1 MVLAEVGLGAFPPG
15 AHEPVIQT
23 GADGGAYQRN
33 HATRPLLNH
42 LSAGARGDTLDD
54 AWDELV
60 DNFFLQKFAADIDSG
75 RAGGGDPE
83 FGDFAI
89 GVELKTVNQAQ
100 LLNRAHGDGG
110 KDAEIGDDGDQ
121 PAKAEA
127 GALNGCESHSA
138 VNYIVGH
145 RVEFAYLERIYS
157 VIAADGHPVSSSE
170 LYQESC
176 RINLN
181 RGVGARQARDQRLFG
196 ASAQPRFGFRIG
208 HCINHSAARR
218 RMPSGHSSPC
228 ASITVTP
235 KNIMS
240 TGKLQIVPLGG
251 LGEFGMNCMAVR
263 WGDDI
268 IVIDAGLMF
277 PEAELL
283 GVDIVVPDISYLI
296 ENRQRVRGIILTHGH
311 EDHIGAL
318 PWILSELKVPVWGT
332 EFTLAYVE
340 DKLDEHG
347 LLEDADLREMHAGE
361 RFKAG
366 VFTVHPIR
374 VTHSL
379 VDCVALAIHTP
390 LGVIIHTGDFKV
402 DPTPT
407 DNHLFDLHSF
417 AEYGKQGVLALFQDS
432 TNVERKGYTPSE
444 RAVRRK
450 FDEVFAHTQRRLF
463 ISCFSSSIHR
473 IRLAVEL
480 AHQHGRKVAFVGR
493 SMNNSAEIAEDLGY
507 LEIPDGLV
515 INPGEMKNFPPEK
528 VCVMISGTQGEPMSA
543 LSRAAV
549 DNHKHAK
556 IEKGDTVVLSSR
568 IIPGNEKTIYRMIDH
583 LFRREAHVIYEDST
597 SPPIHVSGHASQEEL
612 KLIINLVKPKY
623 FIPVHGEYRQLK
635 LHAEMAGAM
644 HSSVGKVMLIE
655 SGDILEFD
663 EHNARKAGRV
673 NVGRVCIDSGSRT
686 DVVEDL
692 IIKDRRHL
700 SEDGIVLPI
709 IAINK
714 LTGRVETAPEIVT
727 RGFNPGEDGLLDG
740 ARRIV
745 EDTLAHSSEEEK
757 ADYGVIKE
765 KIRADLKR
773 YISRQTQKRPLIMPV
788 ILEI

>member
-1 MVLAEVGLGAFPPG
+1 
-15 AHEPVIQT
+15 
-23 GADGGAYQRN
+23 
-33 HATRPLLNH
+33 
-42 LSAGARGDTLDD
+42 
-54 AWDELV
+54 
-60 DNFFLQKFAADIDSG
+60 
-75 RAGGGDPE
+75 
-83 FGDFAI
+83 
-89 GVELKTVNQAQ
+89 
-100 LLNRAHGDGG
+100 
-110 KDAEIGDDGDQ
+110 
-121 PAKAEA
+121 
-127 GALNGCESHSA
+127 
-138 VNYIVGH
+138 
-145 RVEFAYLERIYS
+145 
-157 VIAADGHPVSSSE
+157 
-170 LYQESC
+170 
-176 RINLN
+176 
-181 RGVGARQARDQRLFG
+181 
-196 ASAQPRFGFRIG
+196 
-208 HCINHSAARR
+208 
-218 RMPSGHSSPC
+218 MP
-228 ASITVTP
+228 
-235 KNIMS
+235 
-240 TGKLQIVPLGG
+240 TGKLHIIPLGG

-268 IVIDAGLMF
+268 VVIDAGLMF

-296 ENRQRVRGIILTHGH
+296 ENRQHVRGIVLTHGH

-318 PWILSELKVPVWGT
+318 PWILSELNVPVWGT

-347 LLEDADLREMHAGE
+347 LLDNADLREITPGE
-361 RFKAG
+361 RFKIG
-366 VFTVHPIR
+366 PFTIHPIQ

-379 VDCVALAIHTP
+379 VNCVALAVHTP

-407 DNHLFDLHSF
+407 DNRLFDLHSF
-417 AEYGKQGVLALFQDS
+417 AEYGKEGVLALFQDS

-450 FDEVFAHTQRRLF
+450 FDEVFAHTERRLF

-473 IRLAVEL
+473 IKLAVEM
-480 AHQHGRKVAFVGR
+480 AFEHGRKIAFVGR
-493 SMNNSAEIAEDLGY
+493 SMNSSAEIAEDLGY
-507 LEIPDGLV
+507 VEIPEGLL
-515 INPGEMKNFPPEK
+515 IHPGDMKNYAPEK

-556 IEKGDTVVLSSR
+556 IEKGDTVMLSSR
-568 IIPGNEKTIYRMIDH
+568 IIPGNEKAIYRMIDH
-583 LFRREAHVIYEDST
+583 LFRREAHVIYDDGS
-597 SPPIHVSGHASQEEL
+597 SPPVHVSGHGCQEEL
-612 KLIINLVKPKY
+612 RLIINLVKPKY
-623 FIPVHGEYRQLK
+623 FIPIHGEYRQLK
-635 LHAEMAGAM
+635 LHAELAGAM
-644 HSSVGKVMLIE
+644 HGSVGNVLLIE

-663 EHNARKAGRV
+663 ELGARKAGRI

-714 LTGRVETAPEIVT
+714 LTGRVESSPEIVT
-727 RGFNPGEDGLLDG
+727 RGFSPGEDGFMGD
-740 ARRIV
+740 ARQIV
-745 EDTLAHSSEEEK
+745 MQTLNMSSSEEK

-765 KIRADLKR
+765 KIRTDLKR
-773 YISRQTQKRPLIMPV
+773 YISKQTQKRPLIMPV

>member
-1 MVLAEVGLGAFPPG
+1 MA
-15 AHEPVIQT
+15 
-23 GADGGAYQRN
+23 
-33 HATRPLLNH
+33 
-42 LSAGARGDTLDD
+42 
-54 AWDELV
+54 
-60 DNFFLQKFAADIDSG
+60 
-75 RAGGGDPE
+75 
-83 FGDFAI
+83 
-89 GVELKTVNQAQ
+89 
-100 LLNRAHGDGG
+100 
-110 KDAEIGDDGDQ
+110 
-121 PAKAEA
+121 
-127 GALNGCESHSA
+127 
-138 VNYIVGH
+138 
-145 RVEFAYLERIYS
+145 
-157 VIAADGHPVSSSE
+157 
-170 LYQESC
+170 
-176 RINLN
+176 
-181 RGVGARQARDQRLFG
+181 
-196 ASAQPRFGFRIG
+196 
-208 HCINHSAARR
+208 
-218 RMPSGHSSPC
+218 
-228 ASITVTP
+228 
-235 KNIMS
+235 
-240 TGKLQIVPLGG
+240 TGKLQVIPLGG

-263 WGDDI
+263 FGDDI
-268 IVIDAGLMF
+268 LVIDAGLMF

-283 GVDIVVPDISYLI
+283 GVDIVVPDITYLI
-296 ENRQRVRGIILTHGH
+296 ENRSRIRGIVLTHGH

-318 PWILSELKVPVWGT
+318 PWMLTELKVPVYGT

-347 LLEDADLREMHAGE
+347 LLDDADLREMRPNE

-366 VFTVHPIR
+366 IFTVHPIQ

-379 VDCVALAIHTP
+379 VECVALAIHTP

-407 DNHLFDLHSF
+407 DNKLFDLHTF
-417 AEYGKQGVLALFQDS
+417 ADYGKQGVLALFQDS

-450 FDEVFAHTQRRLF
+450 FDEVFAHTKRRLF

-473 IRLAVEL
+473 INLAVQL
-480 AHQHGRKVAFVGR
+480 AYEHGRKIAFLGR

-507 LEIPDGLV
+507 IEVPDGLV

-528 VCVMISGTQGEPMSA
+528 VCVLISGTQGEPMSA

-583 LFRREAHVIYEDST
+583 LFRREAHVIYEDGT

-612 KLIINLVKPKY
+612 KLIINLVKPRY

-644 HSSVGKVMLIE
+644 HGSVGKVMLIE
-655 SGDILEFD
+655 SGDVLEFD
-663 EHNARKAGRV
+663 ELGARKAGKAK
-673 NVGRVCIDSGSRT
+673 VGRVCIDSGSRT

-692 IIKDRRHL
+692 IIKDRLHL

-714 LTGRVETAPEIVT
+714 LSGEAEGAPEIVT
-727 RGFNPGEDGLLDG
+727 RGFNPGDDGLIEG
-740 ARRIV
+740 AKRIV

-757 ADYGVIKE
+757 GDYGVIKE

-773 YISRQTQKRPLIMPV
+773 YISKQTQKRPLIMPV

>member
-1 MVLAEVGLGAFPPG
+1 
-15 AHEPVIQT
+15 
-23 GADGGAYQRN
+23 
-33 HATRPLLNH
+33 
-42 LSAGARGDTLDD
+42 
-54 AWDELV
+54 
-60 DNFFLQKFAADIDSG
+60 
-75 RAGGGDPE
+75 
-83 FGDFAI
+83 
-89 GVELKTVNQAQ
+89 
-100 LLNRAHGDGG
+100 
-110 KDAEIGDDGDQ
+110 
-121 PAKAEA
+121 
-127 GALNGCESHSA
+127 
-138 VNYIVGH
+138 
-145 RVEFAYLERIYS
+145 
-157 VIAADGHPVSSSE
+157 
-170 LYQESC
+170 
-176 RINLN
+176 
-181 RGVGARQARDQRLFG
+181 
-196 ASAQPRFGFRIG
+196 
-208 HCINHSAARR
+208 
-218 RMPSGHSSPC
+218 MP
-228 ASITVTP
+228 
-235 KNIMS
+235 
-240 TGKLQIVPLGG
+240 TGKLHIVPLGG
-251 LGEFGMNCMAVR
+251 LGEFGMNCMAMR

-296 ENRQRVRGIILTHGH
+296 ENRQRVRAIVLTHGH

-318 PWILSELKVPVWGT
+318 PWILSELNVPVWGT

-340 DKLDEHG
+340 DKLEEHG
-347 LLEDADLREMHAGE
+347 LLENAELHEIRTDE

-366 VFTVHPIR
+366 PFTIHPIH

-379 VDCVALAIHTP
+379 VDCVSLAIHTP
-390 LGVIIHTGDFKV
+390 LGVVIHTGDFKV

-407 DNHLFDLHSF
+407 DNKMFDLHSF
-417 AEYGKQGVLALFQDS
+417 AEYGKEGVLALFQDS

-450 FDEVFAHTQRRLF
+450 FDEVFARTERRLF

-473 IRLAVEL
+473 IKLAVEL
-480 AHQHGRKVAFVGR
+480 AWEHGRKVAFIGR
-493 SMNNSAEIAEDLGY
+493 SMTSSSEIAEDLGY
-507 LEIPDGLV
+507 IEIPEGLL
-515 INPGEMKNFPPEK
+515 IHPGEMKNYPPEK

-568 IIPGNEKTIYRMIDH
+568 IIPGNEKAIYRMIDH
-583 LFRREAHVIYEDST
+583 LFRRQAHVIYEDGS
-597 SPPIHVSGHASQEEL
+597 SPPIHVSGHGSQEEL

-623 FIPVHGEYRQLK
+623 FIPIHGEYRQLK

-644 HSSVGKVMLIE
+644 KSSVGSVMLIE

-663 EHNARKAGRV
+663 ELGARKAGRV

-714 LTGRVETAPEIVT
+714 LSGRVETPPEIVT
-727 RGFNPGEDGLLDG
+727 RGFAAGEDGFVDG
-740 ARRIV
+740 ARQLV
-745 EDTLAHSSEEEK
+745 MQTLESSSAEEK

-773 YISRQTQKRPLIMPV
+773 YISKQTQKRPLIMPV

>member
-1 MVLAEVGLGAFPPG
+1 
-15 AHEPVIQT
+15 
-23 GADGGAYQRN
+23 
-33 HATRPLLNH
+33 
-42 LSAGARGDTLDD
+42 
-54 AWDELV
+54 
-60 DNFFLQKFAADIDSG
+60 
-75 RAGGGDPE
+75 
-83 FGDFAI
+83 
-89 GVELKTVNQAQ
+89 
-100 LLNRAHGDGG
+100 
-110 KDAEIGDDGDQ
+110 
-121 PAKAEA
+121 
-127 GALNGCESHSA
+127 
-138 VNYIVGH
+138 
-145 RVEFAYLERIYS
+145 
-157 VIAADGHPVSSSE
+157 
-170 LYQESC
+170 
-176 RINLN
+176 
-181 RGVGARQARDQRLFG
+181 
-196 ASAQPRFGFRIG
+196 
-208 HCINHSAARR
+208 
-218 RMPSGHSSPC
+218 
-228 ASITVTP
+228 
-235 KNIMS
+235 
-240 TGKLQIVPLGG
+240 
-251 LGEFGMNCMAVR
+251 MAVR

-268 IVIDAGLMF
+268 IVIDGGLMF

-283 GVDIVVPDISYLI
+283 GVDIVVPDISYLL

-311 EDHIGAL
+311 EDHIGGL
-318 PWILSELKVPVWGT
+318 PWILSELNVPVWGT

-347 LLEDADLREMHAGE
+347 LLDDATLNEMRPNE
-361 RFKAG
+361 RFKVG
-366 VFTVHPIR
+366 PFTVHPIQ

-407 DNHLFDLHSF
+407 DNKLFDLHTF
-417 AEYGKQGVLALFQDS
+417 AEYGKTGVLALFQDS

-450 FDEVFAHTQRRLF
+450 FDEVFAHTKRRLF

-473 IRLAVEL
+473 INLAVQL
-480 AHQHGRKVAFVGR
+480 AHEHGRKVAFLGR

-507 LEIPDGLV
+507 IEVPDGLV

-528 VCVMISGTQGEPMSA
+528 VCVLISGTQGEPMSA

-583 LFRREAHVIYEDST
+583 LFRREAYVIYEDGT

-612 KLIINLVKPKY
+612 KLIINLVKPRY

-644 HSSVGKVMLIE
+644 HGSVGKVMLIE
-655 SGDILEFD
+655 SGDVLEFD
-663 EHNARKAGRV
+663 ELGARKTARIK
-673 NVGRVCIDSGSRT
+673 VGRVCIDSGSRT

-692 IIKDRRHL
+692 IIKDRLHL

-714 LTGRVETAPEIVT
+714 LSGEAEAAPEIVT
-727 RGFNPGEDGLLDG
+727 RGFNPGDDGLIEG
-740 ARRIV
+740 AKRIV

-757 ADYGVIKE
+757 GDYGVIKE

-773 YISRQTQKRPLIMPV
+773 YISKQTQKRPLIMPV

>member
-1 MVLAEVGLGAFPPG
+1 
-15 AHEPVIQT
+15 
-23 GADGGAYQRN
+23 
-33 HATRPLLNH
+33 
-42 LSAGARGDTLDD
+42 
-54 AWDELV
+54 
-60 DNFFLQKFAADIDSG
+60 
-75 RAGGGDPE
+75 
-83 FGDFAI
+83 
-89 GVELKTVNQAQ
+89 
-100 LLNRAHGDGG
+100 
-110 KDAEIGDDGDQ
+110 
-121 PAKAEA
+121 
-127 GALNGCESHSA
+127 
-138 VNYIVGH
+138 
-145 RVEFAYLERIYS
+145 
-157 VIAADGHPVSSSE
+157 
-170 LYQESC
+170 
-176 RINLN
+176 
-181 RGVGARQARDQRLFG
+181 
-196 ASAQPRFGFRIG
+196 
-208 HCINHSAARR
+208 
-218 RMPSGHSSPC
+218 MPSG
-228 ASITVTP
+228 
-235 KNIMS
+235 
-240 TGKLQIVPLGG
+240 KLHIVPLGG

-268 IVIDAGLMF
+268 IVIDAGMMF

-296 ENRQRVRGIILTHGH
+296 ENRHRVRAIVLTHGH

-318 PWILSELKVPVWGT
+318 PWILSELNVPVWGT

-347 LLEDADLREMHAGE
+347 LLDNADLREIRPGD
-361 RFKAG
+361 RFKIG
-366 VFTVHPIR
+366 PFTIHPIQ

-390 LGVIIHTGDFKV
+390 LGVMIHTGDFKV

-407 DNHLFDLHSF
+407 DNRLFDLHAF
-417 AEYGKQGVLALFQDS
+417 AEYGKEGVLALFQDS
-432 TNVERKGYTPSE
+432 TNVERRGYTPSE

-450 FDEVFAHTQRRLF
+450 FDEVFARTERRLF

-473 IRLAVEL
+473 IKLAVEL
-480 AHQHGRKVAFVGR
+480 AWEHRRKVAFVGR
-493 SMNNSAEIAEDLGY
+493 SMNSSSEIAEDLGY
-507 LEIPDGLV
+507 LEIPDGLL
-515 INPGEMKNFPPEK
+515 IHPGEIKNYVPEK

-568 IIPGNEKTIYRMIDH
+568 IIPGNEKAIYRMVDH
-583 LFRREAHVIYEDST
+583 LFRREAHVIYDDGS

-623 FIPVHGEYRQLK
+623 FIPIHGEYRQLK
-635 LHAEMAGAM
+635 LHAELAQSMRG
-644 HSSVGKVMLIE
+644 SVGNVMLIE

-663 EHNARKAGRV
+663 ELGARKAGKV
-673 NVGRVCIDSGSRT
+673 NVGRICIDSGSRT

-692 IIKDRRHL
+692 VIKDRRHL
-700 SEDGIVLPI
+700 SEDGFVLPI

-714 LTGRVETAPEIVT
+714 LTGKVEVTPEIVT
-727 RGFNPGEDGLLDG
+727 RGFSGGENGFWDE
-740 ARRIV
+740 ARAV
-745 EDTLAHSSEEEK
+745 VQQTLGQSSEEER

-773 YISRQTQKRPLIMPV
+773 FISKQTQKRPLIMPV

>member
-1 MVLAEVGLGAFPPG
+1 
-15 AHEPVIQT
+15 
-23 GADGGAYQRN
+23 
-33 HATRPLLNH
+33 
-42 LSAGARGDTLDD
+42 
-54 AWDELV
+54 
-60 DNFFLQKFAADIDSG
+60 
-75 RAGGGDPE
+75 
-83 FGDFAI
+83 
-89 GVELKTVNQAQ
+89 
-100 LLNRAHGDGG
+100 
-110 KDAEIGDDGDQ
+110 
-121 PAKAEA
+121 
-127 GALNGCESHSA
+127 
-138 VNYIVGH
+138 
-145 RVEFAYLERIYS
+145 
-157 VIAADGHPVSSSE
+157 
-170 LYQESC
+170 
-176 RINLN
+176 
-181 RGVGARQARDQRLFG
+181 
-196 ASAQPRFGFRIG
+196 
-208 HCINHSAARR
+208 
-218 RMPSGHSSPC
+218 MP
-228 ASITVTP
+228 
-235 KNIMS
+235 
-240 TGKLQIVPLGG
+240 TGKLQIIPLGG

-283 GVDIVVPDISYLI
+283 GVDIVVPDISYLT
-296 ENRQRVRGIILTHGH
+296 ENRDKVRGIVLTHGH

-318 PWILSELKVPVWGT
+318 PWILADLNVPVWGT

-347 LLEDADLREMHAGE
+347 LLDDADLREMRANE

-366 VFTVHPIR
+366 IFTVHPIR

-402 DPTPT
+402 DPTPC

-417 AEYGKQGVLALFQDS
+417 AEYGKTGVLALFQDS
-432 TNVERKGYTPSE
+432 TNIERKGYTPSE

-450 FDEVFAHTQRRLF
+450 FDEIFAHTKRRLF

-473 IRLAVEL
+473 INLAVEL
-480 AHQHGRKVAFVGR
+480 AHQHGRKVAFIGR
-493 SMNNSAEIAEDLGY
+493 SMNNSSEIAEDLGY
-507 LEIPDGLV
+507 IEIPDGLV
-515 INPGEMKNFPPEK
+515 INPGDMKNFPPEK
-528 VCVMISGTQGEPMSA
+528 VCVLISGTQGEPMSA

-556 IEKGDTVVLSSR
+556 IEKNDTVVLSSR

-583 LFRREAHVIYEDST
+583 LFRREAHVIYDDGSY
-597 SPPIHVSGHASQEEL
+597 PPVHVSGHASQDEL

-623 FIPVHGEYRQLK
+623 FIPIHGEYRQLK
-635 LHAEMAGAM
+635 LHAEMAGSM
-644 HSSVGKVMLIE
+644 TGSVGKAMLIE
-655 SGDILEFD
+655 SGEVLEFD
-663 EHNARKAGRV
+663 ELSARRAGKV
-673 NVGRVCIDSGSRT
+673 NVGRVCIDSGNRT

-714 LTGRVETAPEIVT
+714 LSGKVETSFEIVT
-727 RGFNPGEDGLLDG
+727 RGFNPGDDGLMAG
-740 ARRIV
+740 AKRML

-773 YISRQTQKRPLIMPV
+773 YISKETQRRPLIMPV